1 MSVAEGRTDLVSNL
15 GFSLLFFA
23 FFVLLYFSVYFS
35 FKFEFVNS
43 VFAVFWP
50 LLNRR
55 IKTNSEELLE
65 CSLHQQLRKISGE
78 RSYLARIVES
88 TNQMLNS
95 QVPRQT
101 RGIQAFDGGLNLLY
115 ASITFSIQA

>member
-35 FKFEFVNS
+35 FKFVFVNS
-43 VFAVFWP
+43 VFAVFWS
-50 LLNRR
+50 LVNRR

-101 RGIQAFDGGLNLLY
+101 RRIQAFDEGLNLLY
-115 ASITFSIQA
+115 ASITFTIEA